1 MFIPR
6 DDSVKVRGD
15 LYVKVT
21 PKKNDFIAF
30 WEKADRELLFP
41 LYLSAEHYFKLLN
54 CEELECGF
62 LDDDDARTFNYLHDF
77 VTSQGMPIHC
87 RDVLGASRASP
98 ALCLCIVLPCF
109 TFIMMCLC

>member
-1 MFIPR
+1 MFIPW
-6 DDSVKVRGD
+6 DDSVKVRRN

-30 WEKADRELLFP
+30 WERADRELLFP
-41 LYLSAEHYFKLLN
+41 LYWLAEHYSKSLT

-77 VTSQGMPIHC
+77 VTS
-87 RDVLGASRASP
+87 
-98 ALCLCIVLPCF
+98 
-109 TFIMMCLC
+109 